1 MVYPVLIPCSLLYET
16 LSYLTRNGNTVFQ
29 TFYDLEKA
37 FDSVEYYVLLK
48 HLFSRGID
56 GKCWWLIQS
65 YYERPNAR
73 VKVNDCLS
81 CEFIIER
88 DVRQGSVLSPSLFL
102 LLIDSLLHRLMEA
115 NVGVS
120 LEGIY
125 VGTLAHVDDLS
136 LTCNPHSSEK
146 QALIIHE
153 FLTENLN
160 ADKCELIVDSSGNH
174 FDSTSVKL
182 GSQTLK
188 PTTASKCLGT
198 WWTHNLTST
207 KSIAENIC
215 KGP

>member
-1 MVYPVLIPCSLLYET
+1 M
-16 LSYLTRNGNTVFQ
+16 NN
-29 TFYDLEKA
+29 
-37 FDSVEYYVLLK
+37 
-48 HLFSRGID
+48 
-56 GKCWWLIQS
+56 
-65 YYERPNAR
+65 
-73 VKVNDCLS
+73 CLS
-81 CEFIIER
+81 RKFIIER
-88 DVRQGSVLSPSLFL
+88 GVRQGSVLTPSLFL
-102 LLIDSLLHRLMEA
+102 LLIDSLLHRLIEA

-125 VGTLAHVDDLS
+125 VGTLAHVDDLRS

-153 FLTENLN
+153 FLTENFLQLN
-160 ADKCELIVDSSGNH
+160 PDKCELIVHSSGNH
-174 FDSTSVKL
+174 FDSTAVKL

-215 KGP
+215 KARKALFSFGSIGVFHRNLNPLSSNSVIETCVMPVLLFGCESWYLID